1 MAAGI
6 TEDKDVQVEAAGMAD
21 EVPWSG
27 LFGEAVL
34 SEKPD
39 EFVVEK
45 GQLAQVAERLRD
57 DPALGYDYCTNV
69 TSVDYPDYFEVVYHV
84 LSISKGK
91 GLLALKTRVDKA
103 DPVVPSLTP
112 VWPAANF
119 QEREVWDL
127 MGVRFEGHPNLRR
140 ILLWEGFE
148 GHPLRKDWHEPYF
161 EEDHKPFGS
170 RWPKAEFIPAEGR
183 SPWGRNVQYPPGWD
197 PDEWEPPDVEIPTLS
212 VAEALD
218 VSTLKTDKIVVNV
231 GPQHPSTHGVFRMK
245 VTLDGETVTGV
256 EPIMGYLHRCH
267 EKIGERNLYIGNMPF
282 TDRLD
287 YITSMANNLAY
298 VITVEQLLGIEPPP
312 RAEYLRV
319 IMVEFT
325 RVLNHLLAIG
335 FLFNDLGLYFTAAMY
350 GVLERELI
358 LDIFE
363 MASGSRMM
371 CNYMRFGGVAH
382 DLPEE
387 GVKMA
392 RALAFERLPEV
403 VKRFERY
410 LNDIEIFVAR
420 TVGVGILP
428 PEEAI
433 ALGVSGPMLRGSGVK
448 YDIRKAQP
456 YSIYDEFDFDIP
468 TGERGDVYDRYM
480 VRIHEIYQSLRI
492 LQQALDR
499 LPAGEIQTGKKSW
512 QSKVPAGEVYGRAEN
527 PKGELGFFVVSDGS
541 ANPYRYHIRS
551 PSFINLTALERM
563 SVGHKIADLVTI
575 LGSIDITLGEVDR

>member
-1 MAAGI
+1 MAADI
-6 TEDKDVQVEAAGMAD
+6 TEDKDVQAD
-21 EVPWSG
+21 EAPWSR

-34 SEKPD
+34 SEKAD
-39 EFVVEK
+39 EIVVEK
-45 GQLAQVAERLRD
+45 SHLAQVAERLRD
-57 DPALGYDYCTNV
+57 DPNLGYDYCTNV

-84 LSISKGK
+84 LSISNGK
-91 GLLALKTRVDKA
+91 GLLALKTRTAKD

-112 VWPAANF
+112 IWPAANF

-148 GHPLRKDWHEPYF
+148 GHPLRKDWHEPYY
-161 EEDHKPFGS
+161 EGDHKPFGS
-170 RWPKAEFIPAEGR
+170 RWPKGEYTPAEER
-183 SPWGRNVQYPPGWD
+183 TPWGRNVQYPPGWD
-197 PDEWEPPDVEIPTLS
+197 PDEWEPPEVDLPTLS
-212 VAEALD
+212 AAEALD
-218 VSTLKTDKIVVNV
+218 VSTLKTDKIIVNV

-245 VTLDGETVTGV
+245 VTLDGETVVGL
-256 EPIMGYLHRCH
+256 EPVVGYLHRCH
-267 EKIGERNLYIGNMPF
+267 EKIGERNLYIGNIPF

-287 YITSMANNLAY
+287 YITSMANNLGY
-298 VITVEQLLGIEPPP
+298 VTTVEKLLGIEPPP
-312 RAEYLRV
+312 RAEYIRV
-319 IMVEFT
+319 IMTELT
-325 RVLNHLLAIG
+325 RVMNHLLATG
-335 FLFNDLGLYFTAAMY
+335 FLFNDLGLYFTAALY
-350 GVLERELI
+350 GIRERELI
-358 LDIFE
+358 LDVFE

-387 GVKMA
+387 AEQLA
-392 RALAFERLPEV
+392 RDLAFERLPRV
-403 VKRFERY
+403 VEEFERY

-420 TVGVGILP
+420 SVGVGILP
-428 PEEAI
+428 PEQAI

-456 YSIYDEFDFDIP
+456 YSIYEEFDFDIP

-480 VRIHEIYQSLRI
+480 VRIQEMWQSLRI

-499 LPAGEIQTGKKSW
+499 LPKGEIQTGKKSW
-512 QSKVPAGEVYGRAEN
+512 QVKVPPGEVYGRVEN

-551 PSFINLTALERM
+551 PSFVNLTALETM
-563 SVGHKIADLVTI
+563 ALGHKIADLVVI